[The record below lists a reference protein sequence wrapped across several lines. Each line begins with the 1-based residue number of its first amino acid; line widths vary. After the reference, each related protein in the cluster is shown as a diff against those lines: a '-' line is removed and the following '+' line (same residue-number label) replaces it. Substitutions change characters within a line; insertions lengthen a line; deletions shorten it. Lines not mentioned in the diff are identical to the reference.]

1 MPTLKNEQK
10 KPQDFV
16 KIHILCMN
24 TENLQKM
31 VFSKDHP
38 KTHATIAKEQNMYI
52 CWFLYPYKIFVCDK
66 YTLNVYILMTLEE
79 ADCYWH

>member
-1 MPTLKNEQK
+1 
-10 KPQDFV
+10 
-16 KIHILCMN
+16 
-24 TENLQKM
+24 M

-38 KTHATIAKEQNMYI
+38 KMHATIAKKQNMYI

>member
-1 MPTLKNEQK
+1 
-10 KPQDFV
+10 
-16 KIHILCMN
+16 
-24 TENLQKM
+24 M

-38 KTHATIAKEQNMYI
+38 KMHATIAKKQNMYI
-52 CWFLYPYKIFVCDK
+52 CWFLYPHKIFVCDK